1 MSDRKKETEVIGE
14 GNRISR
20 YSESFVAFLVSAYS
34 SSSIYSIISETLHF
48 SKNLQYDEEVNQNRK
63 KDKK

>member
-1 MSDRKKETEVIGE
+1 MSDREKEAEVIGE

-34 SSSIYSIISETLHF
+34 LISLYFFIIVEKIY
-48 SKNLQYDEEVNQNRK
+48 K
-63 KDKK
+63 KKYCYLILG

>member
-1 MSDRKKETEVIGE
+1 MKKSSLLSVMIEGMKLVVSMYEICRTEKRSGSDRVK

-34 SSSIYSIISETLHF
+34 FIIF
-48 SKNLQYDEEVNQNRK
+48 IFF
-63 KDKK
+63 

>member
-34 SSSIYSIISETLHF
+34 LLSLYFFIIAEKF
-48 SKNLQYDEEVNQNRK
+48 ASKDYKSLRK
-63 KDKK
+63 FGEK

>member
-14 GNRISR
+14 ENRISR

-34 SSSIYSIISETLHF
+34 LLSLYF
-48 SKNLQYDEEVNQNRK
+48 FNVPKKFASKDYKSLRK
-63 KDKK
+63 FGEK